1 MGKVISITGRATGK
15 VGALV
20 FSVSGGQGIVREYN
34 PNVKNP
40 NTLGQV
46 NQRSRLKLAS
56 QLAAAL
62 APVIVIPREGLV
74 TARNKFIKANMD
86 FITANNGQ
94 AMISYEN
101 IQLTNGVAGLPG
113 IKAQRDG
120 EGALKM
126 FLDADAS
133 KAVSRIVYVVYKKTA
148 ENQLQFMDSA
158 VVSEA
163 GEAGTFPAS
172 IVDFDGDVIIWA
184 YGIKDS
190 NASASAKYGD
200 YSVNTGEDIAQ
211 LVMSRKL
218 AAGDYQFTKTRGITL
233 FDNAE
238 GTVNPGVNENMVYI
252 TASGPGSVSGDG
264 FTGNRKAVAE
274 GQTCTVHAVP
284 NANCQFLG
292 WRLNGTASYVSTAA
306 DYTFTPTSSTD
317 LIAVFNNPSSPSGD
331 DENGG
336 TNSDE

>member
-1 MGKVISITGRATGK
+1 MGKVISIVGRATGK
-15 VGALV
+15 VGSLV

-40 NTLGQV
+40 NTVNQV

-74 TARNKFIKANMD
+74 TARNKFIKINMD
-86 FITANNGQ
+86 FINANNGQ

-101 IQLTNGVAGLPG
+101 IQLTNGVTGLPG
-113 IKAQRDG
+113 VRAARTEDG
-120 EGALKM
+120 MMSLY
-126 FLDADAS
+126 LDADAS

-148 ENQLQFMDSA
+148 ENQLQFVDSA
-158 VVSEA
+158 VVSTA
-163 GEAGTFPAS
+163 GDAGTFAAS
-172 IVDFDGDVIIWA
+172 IVDFEGDAIIWA

-190 NASASAKYGD
+190 SASASAKYGN

-218 AAGDYQFTKTRGITL
+218 AAGDYQFTKTRGTTL
-233 FDNAE
+233 FDNASGSVDAGE
-238 GTVNPGVNENMVYI
+238 NQNMVYI

-264 FTGNRKAVAE
+264 FTGNRKAVNE
-274 GQTCTVHAVP
+274 GETCTVHAVP
-284 NANCQFLG
+284 NANCDFVG
-292 WRLNGTASYVSTAA
+292 WRKNGQTAYISVES

-317 LIAVFNNPSSPSGD
+317 LIAVFDDPNSSTGSGS
-331 DENGG
+331 GG
-336 TNSDE
+336 GLDQN

>member
-1 MGKVISITGRATGK
+1 MGKVISIVGRPTGK
-15 VGALV
+15 VGSLV

-62 APVIVIPREGLV
+62 ATVIVIPREGLV
-74 TARNKFIKANMD
+74 TSRNKFIKINMD

-113 IKAQRDG
+113 VRASRDS
-120 EGALKM
+120 EGALNI

-133 KAVSRIVYVVYKKTA
+133 KAVSRVVYVVFKKTA

-158 VVSEA
+158 IVSNA
-163 GEAGTFPAS
+163 GENGTFPAS
-172 IVDFDGDVIIWA
+172 VVDFDGDVIIWA
-184 YGIKDS
+184 YGMKDANS
-190 NASASAKYGD
+190 SAAAKYGN
-200 YSVNTGEDIAQ
+200 YTVKTGEDIAQ

-218 AAGDYQFTKTRGITL
+218 ASGDYQFTKTRGTTL
-233 FDNAE
+233 FDNSR
-238 GTVNPGVNENMVYI
+238 GTIDAGENQNMVYI

-264 FTGNRKAVAE
+264 FTGNRKAVDE

-284 NANCQFLG
+284 NANCNFVG
-292 WRLNGTASYVSTAA
+292 WRLNGQSAYISVQK

-317 LIAVFNNPSSPSGD
+317 LVAVFNDPNSASGD
-331 DENGG
+331 TGGNDDE
-336 TNSDE
+336 